1 MLRKGRAEGRYE
13 VSPQPPRLMVEW
25 RLNRG
30 VGEQTEAFL
39 KGLFEVV
46 DPSWLQV
53 FDERE
58 LEVSLPILQN
68 AFAWFSSPRFP

>member
-1 MLRKGRAEGRYE
+1 MGSKLVFVGRREWIHE
-13 VSPQPPRLMVEW
+13 LLMVEW

-58 LEVSLPILQN
+58 LEPFPPGRCSSLMRI
-68 AFAWFSSPRFP
+68 W